1 MDDNVHSGVRIASRQ
16 KALEM
21 SEKGSA
27 DMSKAIGAIVIASV
41 LVSWTTTSAQT
52 TVDREATRIT
62 TQENAERLPDM
73 AGGTQEACA
82 DLLRKHVAS
91 VDWTDKTFEEV
102 LDWVREQGEGRVNIV
117 AKWGPLGIESVTRET
132 LVTSLKLNNTTVAEV
147 LNEVL
152 DQLSEAAGTDSQIL
166 YRGIG
171 NKLTIST
178 RQDFKKKMYVRV
190 YNIADLLF
198 EVPNF
203 GQDAPLIDLQNAGK
217 SGGGGGGGG
226 GGQSVF
232 SGAGGSGGQRGQ
244 SGQQAEQQNELRL
257 TKLRQL
263 IEATIA
269 PETWDTTTGT
279 QAGGS
284 TGAAI
289 GDRGRIRVIN
299 TSLVVLNTIE
309 VQEMIAGAFSFSE

>member
-1 MDDNVHSGVRIASRQ
+1 
-16 KALEM
+16 
-21 SEKGSA
+21 
-27 DMSKAIGAIVIASV
+27 MSKAMWSIVLASV

-73 AGGTQEACA
+73 MVGTQEASA
-82 DLLRKHVAS
+82 DLLRRRVAS

-102 LDWVREQGEGRVNIV
+102 LDWVRDQGEGRVNIV

-132 LVTSLKLNNTTVAEV
+132 PVNLKLNNSTIAEV

-152 DQLSEAAGTDSQIL
+152 DQLSEDGQIH
-166 YRGIG
+166 YRGVG

-178 RQDFKKKMYVRV
+178 RQDFEKKLYVRV

-217 SGGGGGGGG
+217 GGGGSGGGGGSS
-226 GGQSVF
+226 QSVF
-232 SGAGGSGGQRGQ
+232 QGAGGSGGSQRGQ

-269 PETWDTTTGT
+269 PETWDLSTGT
-279 QAGGS
+279 QTGSSQTPIGG
-284 TGAAI
+284 
-289 GDRGRIRVIN
+289 RGRIRVIN

-309 VQEMIAGAFSFSE
+309 VQEMIAGKFSFSE

>member
-1 MDDNVHSGVRIASRQ
+1 
-16 KALEM
+16 M

-27 DMSKAIGAIVIASV
+27 DMSKAMWAIVIASA

-52 TVDREATRIT
+52 TVEREATRIT
-62 TQENAERLPDM
+62 TQENAERLPDLTV
-73 AGGTQEACA
+73 GTQEASA
-82 DLLRKHVAS
+82 DLLRKRVAS
-91 VDWTDKTFEEV
+91 VDWTDMAFEQV
-102 LDWVREQGEGRVNIV
+102 LDWVRDQGEGRVNIV
-117 AKWGPLGIESVTRET
+117 AKWGPLGIEGVTRET
-132 LVTSLKLNNTTVAEV
+132 LVNLKLNNSTVADV

-152 DQLSEAAGTDSQIL
+152 DQLSEDGQIH

-171 NKLTIST
+171 NKLAIST
-178 RQDFKKKMYVRV
+178 RQDFEKKMYVRV

-217 SGGGGGGGG
+217 SSGGGGGGGGG

-232 SGAGGSGGQRGQ
+232 SGAGGGAGSQRGQ

-257 TKLRQL
+257 TKLRVL

-279 QAGGS
+279 QTSSPTAG
-284 TGAAI
+284 I
-289 GDRGRIRVIN
+289 GGRGRIRVIY

-309 VQEMIAGAFSFSE
+309 VHEMIAGKFSFGD

>member
-1 MDDNVHSGVRIASRQ
+1 
-16 KALEM
+16 M

-27 DMSKAIGAIVIASV
+27 DMSKAMWAIVIASA

-52 TVDREATRIT
+52 TVEREATRIT
-62 TQENAERLPDM
+62 TQENAERLPDLTV
-73 AGGTQEACA
+73 GTQEASA
-82 DLLRKHVAS
+82 DLLRKRVAS
-91 VDWTDKTFEEV
+91 VDWTDMAFEQV
-102 LDWVREQGEGRVNIV
+102 LDWVRDQGEGRVNIV
-117 AKWGPLGIESVTRET
+117 AKWGPLGIEGVTRET
-132 LVTSLKLNNTTVAEV
+132 LVNLKLNNSTVADV

-152 DQLSEAAGTDSQIL
+152 DQLSEDGQIH

-178 RQDFKKKMYVRV
+178 RQDFEKKMYVRV
-190 YNIADLLF
+190 YNVADLLF

-203 GQDAPLIDLQNAGK
+203 GQDAPLINLQKAGG

-226 GGQSVF
+226 GSGQSVF
-232 SGAGGSGGQRGQ
+232 QGAGGSGTQRGQ

-279 QAGGS
+279 QTSSQGIGG
-284 TGAAI
+284 
-289 GDRGRIRVIN
+289 RGRIRVIY

-309 VQEMIAGAFSFSE
+309 VHEMIAGAFSFNE

>member
-1 MDDNVHSGVRIASRQ
+1 
-16 KALEM
+16 M

-27 DMSKAIGAIVIASV
+27 DMSKAMWAIVIASF
-41 LVSWTTTSAQT
+41 LVSWTTASAQT

-62 TQENAERLPDM
+62 TQESAERLPDM
-73 AGGTQEACA
+73 TVGTQEASA
-82 DLLRKHVAS
+82 DLLRKRVAS

-132 LVTSLKLNNTTVAEV
+132 LVNSLKLNNSTVAEV

-152 DQLSEAAGTDSQIL
+152 EQLSEDSQIH

-178 RQDFKKKMYVRV
+178 RQDFEKKMYVRV

-203 GQDAPLIDLQNAGK
+203 GEDAPLIDLQNAGK
-217 SGGGGGGGG
+217 SSGGGGGGGG
-226 GGQSVF
+226 SGQSVF
-232 SGAGGSGGQRGQ
+232 QGAGGSGGSQRGQ

-269 PETWDTTTGT
+269 PETWDPTTGT
-279 QAGGS
+279 QTSSQASGIGG
-284 TGAAI
+284 
-289 GDRGRIRVIN
+289 RGRIRVIN

-309 VQEMIAGAFSFSE
+309 VQEMIAGKFSFSE